1 MGTTLTGTTPQD
13 TYDSL
18 IKVTDNGPIS
28 GTAKFLSDGLGNDS
42 VLALSTARVG
52 VNTNTP
58 QAILHTQNLTAGINT
73 HLQLS
78 HENNYASGAKMSWF
92 AGNNTLEVNR
102 IENELTTDATTSGI
116 LKFFSYS
123 SAGGLTEKMRITGL
137 GNVGIGIT
145 PQSWL
150 SSRKALDINN
160 GGALAGVNAGW
171 METWGNSYLDAAGA
185 TRYLQTGAAALYAV
199 GNVASGG
206 HIFWAAP
213 SGTAGAVVTL
223 TERARI
229 DNDGLKF
236 NGDTAAANALDDYE
250 EGTWTMG
257 GSFGGAAVGVTYA
270 FNTGRYTKIGRKVTA
285 VGFLGLSNKGTS
297 TGSANITGLPFTIS
311 AGTSFYSASAF
322 AQMALITYTG
332 QMSGYGVVGN
342 TTILLQITNAGS
354 LTSLTDTNFQNG
366 SEIMVSFTY
375 FV

>member
-1 MGTTLTGTTPQD
+1 MGTTLTGTKPKD

-18 IKVTDNGPIS
+18 IKVGDNGPIS
-28 GTAKFLSDGLGNDS
+28 GTAKYLSDGLGNDLPIA
-42 VLALSTARVG
+42 VST
-52 VNTNTP
+52 T
-58 QAILHTQNLTAGINT
+58 
-73 HLQLS
+73 
-78 HENNYASGAKMSWF
+78 
-92 AGNNTLEVNR
+92 
-102 IENELTTDATTSGI
+102 
-116 LKFFSYS
+116 
-123 SAGGLTEKMRITGL
+123 
-137 GNVGIGIT
+137 NVGIGE
-145 PQSWL
+145 
-150 SSRKALDINN
+150 SSPDANLHVSKVGN
-160 GGALAGVNAGW
+160 
-171 METWGNSYLDAAGA
+171 GNSVIVSND
-185 TRYLQTGAAALYAV
+185 QTGSQVNIGV
-199 GNVASGG
+199 GVV
-206 HIFWAAP
+206 
-213 SGTAGAVVTL
+213 TAGLPFLGTNTNSNPLQVGTRADSDMIFVRNS
-223 TERARI
+223 TERARVTA
-229 DNDGLKF
+229 NGLTF

-257 GSFGGAAVGVTYA
+257 VSFGGAAVGVTYA